1 MNTNIVEEYL
11 NKVYKIVILIIT
23 GACQSAGIFLIVC
36 KMLGYYKT
44 VSWILLGVF
53 SFTCVFYFMVGLL
66 LIKNAYY
73 INDSNEQRIIPKMMT
88 LGKLFVFAV
97 MTIQFNFII
106 YMIPTRQF
114 WAFTFFWMILG
125 ALFIDVRL
133 IISIALM
140 CNASLLISIFIRGR
154 QVLPVSD
161 VNYVPEIIM
170 RGLALI
176 LSSVAT
182 VIMVYLVEHYLIN
195 VKKEQLE
202 KNNSRV
208 ERILN
213 TARSITHQLSGTS
226 ESLAE
231 ISQNQSAATEELSAT
246 SDTLLEES
254 GKALKEAQRSA
265 ENMTS
270 LETCSG
276 ELNKN
281 ILAVEQISKSLLSES
296 EKNEILLRKLQS
308 KNEEV
313 VRSSE
318 NTKMISRELLMCVSR
333 IGIALDV
340 INDISSETALLAL
353 NASIEAARA
362 GESGRGFAVVAESVG
377 NLASSTEES
386 VGNIQSAISDL
397 QENVRVMSE
406 SIEKS
411 SANLNEQDEVFN
423 ETFSSIRNMISVI
436 REELDAIYSMDCVYK
451 KQIEII
457 NVTISEN
464 EQIIDAVKAENENF
478 SNIAGLIDDNT
489 RDVLEITRQAE
500 ELDRMIEKLKN
511 TLIS

>member
-1 MNTNIVEEYL
+1 
-11 NKVYKIVILIIT
+11 
-23 GACQSAGIFLIVC
+23 
-36 KMLGYYKT
+36 
-44 VSWILLGVF
+44 
-53 SFTCVFYFMVGLL
+53 
-66 LIKNAYY
+66 
-73 INDSNEQRIIPKMMT
+73 
-88 LGKLFVFAV
+88 
-97 MTIQFNFII
+97 
-106 YMIPTRQF
+106 
-114 WAFTFFWMILG
+114 
-125 ALFIDVRL
+125 
-133 IISIALM
+133 
-140 CNASLLISIFIRGR
+140 
-154 QVLPVSD
+154 
-161 VNYVPEIIM
+161 
-170 RGLALI
+170 
-176 LSSVAT
+176 
-182 VIMVYLVEHYLIN
+182 
-195 VKKEQLE
+195 
-202 KNNSRV
+202 
-208 ERILN
+208 
-213 TARSITHQLSGTS
+213 
-226 ESLAE
+226 
-231 ISQNQSAATEELSAT
+231 
-246 SDTLLEES
+246 
-254 GKALKEAQRSA
+254 
-265 ENMTS
+265 
-270 LETCSG
+270 
-276 ELNKN
+276 
-281 ILAVEQISKSLLSES
+281 
-296 EKNEILLRKLQS
+296 
-308 KNEEV
+308 
-313 VRSSE
+313 
-318 NTKMISRELLMCVSR
+318 MCVSR

-411 SANLNEQDEVFN
+411 AANLNEQDEVFN